1 MQKKAFIL
9 IAMFIFGIAVVF
21 TMTGSP
27 DIRQSSAV
35 VVGSAAPDFQLQ
47 DLSGK
52 IWKLSDL
59 KGKVVL
65 LHFWATWCTTCEEEN
80 PTLQRLYEAEQEDG
94 KIVLLSVLIRD
105 DAERAKAY
113 MRDKKFTF
121 PVLADTKAVGT
132 QYGLRGVPETFL
144 IDKKGIVRD
153 KVIGPNLW
161 DTPEVRA
168 ALARFAIN

>member
-1 MQKKAFIL
+1 MQKKALIL

-21 TMTGSP
+21 TITGAP
-27 DIRQSSAV
+27 DVRQPAAV

-47 DLSGK
+47 DLNGK
-52 IWKLSDL
+52 TWKLSDL

-65 LHFWATWCTTCEEEN
+65 IHFWATWCTTCEAEN
-80 PTLQRLYEAEQEDG
+80 PTFQRLYEAEQEHG

-105 DAERAKAY
+105 DAERASAY

-121 PVLADTKAVGT
+121 PVLPDTKAVGT

-144 IDKKGIVRD
+144 IDKNGIVRD
-153 KVIGPNLW
+153 KVIGPNVW
-161 DTPEVRA
+161 DTAEVRA
-168 ALARFAIN
+168 ALAGFAGK